1 MIKTRKSMYTAGF
14 ALLVCIALLMG
25 TTFAWFTDSISNK
38 GNKIQAGNM
47 DITAT
52 YQDVDMSNSSGS
64 IGYIIPGFDKVDGE
78 KIIFSDVT
86 NDLEGETNP
95 IIDEK
100 LWEPGKSSA
109 KLMTVNNNGSLAA
122 KIKLDFNVTDGGL
135 KDALWFDFVQ
145 VKDGKVTGTFM
156 ERPMSQI
163 ETYVEHIELPL
174 SANENVQFI
183 LLYGMKEE
191 AGNEYQSD
199 TFNADVTI
207 LATQLNSEKDG
218 FGNPDYDENAMYDN
232 GDGTYT
238 YEGDTY
244 VKAKGEFIQV
254 TPSETVT
261 GLYEDAEGGNYVSE
275 DTAIKHVFNN
285 ASEGE
290 EITLITDVEFSAST
304 ENEKIFL
311 EEDNATVDL
320 NGKALTVGRGDR
332 GTSFGV
338 VGDGSVVKNG
348 TFKCGDGRSDYP
360 LWITGNEGRNHVTV
374 ENVTIEGGMQVT
386 GTVSATLRN
395 VKITAN
401 NYYVVYLAQD
411 SKVTVESGEF
421 TGAANKPHF
430 YIENYSS

>member
-38 GNKIQAGNM
+38 GNKIQAGNL

-232 GDGTYT
+232 GDGIYT
-238 YEGDTY
+238 YEGD
-244 VKAKGEFIQV
+244 Q
-254 TPSETVT
+254 
-261 GLYEDAEGGNYVSE
+261 L
-275 DTAIKHVFNN
+275 
-285 ASEGE
+285 
-290 EITLITDVEFSAST
+290 
-304 ENEKIFL
+304 
-311 EEDNATVDL
+311 
-320 NGKALTVGRGDR
+320 
-332 GTSFGV
+332 
-338 VGDGSVVKNG
+338 
-348 TFKCGDGRSDYP
+348 
-360 LWITGNEGRNHVTV
+360 
-374 ENVTIEGGMQVT
+374 
-386 GTVSATLRN
+386 
-395 VKITAN
+395 
-401 NYYVVYLAQD
+401 
-411 SKVTVESGEF
+411 
-421 TGAANKPHF
+421 
-430 YIENYSS
+430 